1 MNRTL
6 ARRLRAASRP
16 HRTTL
21 TPVEMLP
28 TVFATGWAS
37 GVNAYL
43 TVLMLG
49 LLGRFGGVEQV
60 PLGLARTDVLLIA
73 GAMFAVELVVDKIPY
88 LDSGWDAISTAIRPT
103 VGAVLGLLIAGDAG
117 RNEQILLATI
127 GGAVAL
133 VSHLTKASLRLAVN
147 TSPEPA
153 SNIAASSGEDI
164 AVAGL
169 TSLAVTSPWLAFGV
183 TAGLL
188 VLGGVLA
195 LVMAR
200 TIRRGYRRWRDH
212 RRRTFASP

>member
-1 MNRTL
+1 
-6 ARRLRAASRP
+6 
-16 HRTTL
+16 
-21 TPVEMLP
+21 MLP

-43 TVLMLG
+43 TVLTLG
-49 LLGRFGGVEQV
+49 LLGRFGNVEQI
-60 PLGLARTDVLLIA
+60 PAGLRRTDVLLIA

-103 VGAVLGLLIAGDAG
+103 VGAVLGLLIAGAAERDQ
-117 RNEQILLATI
+117 QILLATI

-133 VSHLTKASLRLAVN
+133 VSHLIKASLRLAVN

-153 SNIAASSGEDI
+153 SNVAASSGEDL

-169 TSLAVTSPWLAFGV
+169 TSIAVTSPWIAFGV

-188 VLGGVLA
+188 ALGGVLA
-195 LVMAR
+195 VVMAR

-212 RRRTFASP
+212 RRRTFASS